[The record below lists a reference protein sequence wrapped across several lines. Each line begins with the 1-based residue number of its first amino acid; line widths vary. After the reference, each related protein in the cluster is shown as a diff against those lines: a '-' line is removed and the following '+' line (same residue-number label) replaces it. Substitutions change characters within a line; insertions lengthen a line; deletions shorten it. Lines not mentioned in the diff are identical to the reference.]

1 VLIGKVEA
9 ADGDRND
16 KLELSLR
23 GQHAGLFEIDA
34 TGNIYMRPEQLQS
47 LNDSTVHL
55 IAIAT
60 DSGVPPRSTSVPVS
74 VTKKYLEMVGLEK
87 LRLFLAL
94 YKQLKTF

>member
-1 VLIGKVEA
+1 VEA

-47 LNDSTVHL
+47 LNESTVHL

-60 DSGVPPRSTSVPVS
+60 DTGV
-74 VTKKYLEMVGLEK
+74 
-87 LRLFLAL
+87 RLWLAPAWWP
-94 YKQLKTF
+94 